1 MEFTLINN
9 SVRQLKVCFHVL
21 IARLNWKTN
30 KRCFVELYATRGI
43 YWRHPQQ
50 NAFTATCW
58 LLPRIAA
65 TTEKAESEEEEGVE
79 NESELSEK
87 LEDCDQ
93 RKTIRVKP
101 FGGPLLAQT

>member
-1 MEFTLINN
+1 MINN

-30 KRCFVELYATRGI
+30 KCFVELYETIGV
-43 YWRHPQQ
+43 
-50 NAFTATCW
+50 FTDVTNCFDCH
-58 LLPRIAA
+58 LLTLLSHIAA